1 MTPTLSPTVPLKDS
15 VLGASRHASDFLLS
29 QQRRDGHWCALL
41 TADTTLESDYI
52 LFQLWLYPPVNG
64 VWNPETRTQV
74 DRAAR
79 SILSRQLPDGGFNIY
94 DNGPSE
100 VSASVKAYTALKL
113 AGYPASDKK
122 MLALRRCILDL
133 GGVQSANSY
142 TKVNLSLFG
151 LYPRDC
157 CPSIPPEI
165 MLMPGKLLYQMSAWT
180 RTIIVSLAIVHAHN
194 PQRPVPKGF
203 NLEEL
208 HLPGKSYEFAADDSW
223 LTWRKA
229 FVHSDKI
236 LKLWENYGFARIRR
250 SAIRKCEHWMVERF
264 KYSDGL
270 GAIYPP
276 MMYAVMALDVL
287 GYPANHAVR
296 VEALRQFNN
305 LMCDTQDKFFIQPCY
320 SPIWDTAI
328 AAYALAEAGET
339 PAARLASA
347 TDWMIGKE
355 IRRTGDW
362 SVKRPSTEPSGWAF
376 EYNNEH
382 YPDID
387 DTAMVLLAF
396 SSAQGS
402 NSQKQRASTARAVNW
417 LLDMQGRDGG
427 WAAFDVD
434 NNWQFLNNVPF
445 ADHNA
450 MLDPNCAD
458 ITGRVLEAVVAH
470 GVGQDHPAVRQG
482 VAWLER
488 NQESDGSWYG
498 RWGVAYIYG
507 TCFALRGMAAAGEDN
522 HEPHI
527 QRANEWLRS
536 IQNAD
541 GGWGES
547 CASYDNGIYTEAH
560 STPSQ
565 TAWAL
570 MGLIAGGD
578 TYSSSVL
585 NGIRYLVK
593 TQRPDGN
600 WDEDLSTGTG
610 FPKVFYLN
618 YHNYRISFPLIA
630 LAAFSKHS
638 ETERA

>member
-15 VLGASRHASDFLLS
+15 VLGASRRASDFLLS

-396 SSAQGS
+396 RYAGPRRRMGRVRCGQQLAVPEQCAFCGS
-402 NSQKQRASTARAVNW
+402 QRDARPELCGYHGARA
-417 LLDMQGRDGG
+417 GG
-427 WAAFDVD
+427 
-434 NNWQFLNNVPF
+434 
-445 ADHNA
+445 
-450 MLDPNCAD
+450 
-458 ITGRVLEAVVAH
+458 G
-470 GVGQDHPAVRQG
+470 GG
-482 VAWLER
+482 AWR
-488 NQESDGSWYG
+488 
-498 RWGVAYIYG
+498 
-507 TCFALRGMAAAGEDN
+507 
-522 HEPHI
+522 
-527 QRANEWLRS
+527 
-536 IQNAD
+536 
-541 GGWGES
+541 
-547 CASYDNGIYTEAH
+547 
-560 STPSQ
+560 
-565 TAWAL
+565 
-570 MGLIAGGD
+570 
-578 TYSSSVL
+578 
-585 NGIRYLVK
+585 
-593 TQRPDGN
+593 
-600 WDEDLSTGTG
+600 GTG
-610 FPKVFYLN
+610 SPGGAARRCMAGAQPGIGRQLVWPLGRGLYLWNVF
-618 YHNYRISFPLIA
+618 
-630 LAAFSKHS
+630 
-638 ETERA
+638 RAPGNGRGRRRQS